1 MMSTDDLKSKKSMSC
16 SSQNTSQV
24 PEEANSTSMCG
35 RIFDTLRSRN
45 SKRHYAHFLLAL
57 VLVACSLWQCQEVLV
72 KYIEGST
79 TTTVEKEHNDHL
91 SLPKVALCMK
101 ERYNYKALATMGL
114 PNDYFSENR
123 HRTQFD
129 TMDKI
134 LDLNQTWLNATWSRE
149 DIQMAAA
156 TGATHTAASFSK
168 NIKGIIFSYSSTT
181 RGYLYLFLHIP
192 ILIGSYITHLKIRPT
207 I

>member
-1 MMSTDDLKSKKSMSC
+1 MC
-16 SSQNTSQV
+16 
-24 PEEANSTSMCG
+24 AN
-35 RIFDTLRSRN
+35 
-45 SKRHYAHFLLAL
+45 FLLAL
-57 VLVACSLWQCQEVLV
+57 VLVLCALWQVQEVLV
-72 KYIEGST
+72 KFIEGST
-79 TTTVEKEHNDHL
+79 TTTLEKEHNDYL

-129 TMDKI
+129 TTDKI

-156 TGATHTAASFSK
+156 VGVTHTGASFS
-168 NIKGIIFSYSSTT
+168 NIIKGNIS
-181 RGYLYLFLHIP
+181 RLYVDRNLERSNVWSKRVKL
-192 ILIGSYITHLKIRPT
+192 
-207 I
+207 